1 MAEQQTH
8 YEFVE
13 VKSQDIMA
21 ERQRMWNAFGT
32 ATKWSIGL
40 TIGLLAAL
48 YLIWG

>member
-21 ERQRMWNAFGT
+21 ERQRMWNGFGI
-32 ATKWSIGL
+32 ATRWTIGL
-40 TIGLLAAL
+40 TIGLLVAL